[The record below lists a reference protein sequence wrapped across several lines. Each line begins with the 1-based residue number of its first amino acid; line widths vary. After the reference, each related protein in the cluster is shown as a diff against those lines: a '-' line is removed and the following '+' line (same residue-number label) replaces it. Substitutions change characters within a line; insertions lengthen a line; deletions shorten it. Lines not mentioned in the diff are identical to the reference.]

1 MYNKVKLIG
10 TLKDIYL
17 EDMEDIQ
24 LIVDVARHSGVVDSI
39 RVKCETIPQGM
50 VLKDDLLYIEGT
62 LYTTNTIVDGR
73 NHLNVLVKAHTIMP
87 CGCVTNSSE
96 NTNEVEF
103 QGYIVKPPVT
113 RPTPL
118 GKTITELLVA
128 INDTNKVSYYIPV
141 ITFGGLAERTSKY
154 QVGNFIKIIGRLQ
167 SREYAKLL
175 PDGTTVTK
183 IAYEVAARNSYI
195 QTEVLSNE

>member
-10 TLKDIYL
+10 TLKEVKI
-17 EDMEDIQ
+17 EDINTIE
-24 LIVDVARHSGVVDSI
+24 LIVDVSRHSGVVDSI
-39 RVKCETIPQGM
+39 KVVCDRAPQGM

-73 NHLNVLVKAHTIMP
+73 NHLNLLIKAHTIIP
-87 CGCVTNSSE
+87 HNGLIGD
-96 NTNEVEF
+96 TNEVEF
-103 QGYIVKPPVT
+103 QGYIVKQPVT

-154 QVGNFIKIIGRLQ
+154 QVGNFIKIVGRLQ

-183 IAYEVAARNSYI
+183 VAYEVAARNSYI
-195 QTEVLSNE
+195 QTEVLSNEEF

>member
-10 TLKDIYL
+10 TLKEVKI
-17 EDMEDIQ
+17 EDINTIE
-24 LIVDVARHSGVVDSI
+24 LIVDVARNSGVVDSI
-39 RVKCETIPQGM
+39 KVICNKAPQGM
-50 VLKDDLLYIEGT
+50 VFKDDLLYIEGT

-73 NHLNVLVKAHTIMP
+73 NHLNLLIKAHTIMP
-87 CGCVTNSSE
+87 HNGLIGD
-96 NTNEVEF
+96 TNEVEF

-118 GKTITELLVA
+118 GRTITELLVA

-167 SREYAKLL
+167 SRTYDKLL
-175 PDGTTVTK
+175 PDGTTLTK
-183 IAYEVAARNSYI
+183 TTYEVAARNSYI
-195 QTEVLSNE
+195 QTEVLSNDN